1 MNKIPEATIEAI
13 EEATYIEK
21 QPIEPVK
28 PILTLETTLGT
39 IRIL

>member
-1 MNKIPEATIEAI
+1 MNKIPEATIQAI

-21 QPIEPVK
+21 QPTEPVK
-28 PILTLETTLGT
+28 PLLTIETQLGT

>member
-1 MNKIPEATIEAI
+1 MNKIPEAVIQAI

-28 PILTLETTLGT
+28 PILTLETQLGT